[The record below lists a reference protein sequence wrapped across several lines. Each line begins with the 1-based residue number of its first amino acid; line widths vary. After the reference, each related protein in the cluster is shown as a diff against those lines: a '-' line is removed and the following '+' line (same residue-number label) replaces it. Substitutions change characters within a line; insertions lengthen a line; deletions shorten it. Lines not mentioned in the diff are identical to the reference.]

1 MATAKLVLPD
11 GTTVNIEGSADE
23 VATLLARFAGEP
35 ASHAPPASKSRR
47 KPAKRNS
54 AGAAKREKPRR
65 KGPQTLLEELA
76 ADNFFKSKRTIG
88 EVQTKLEE
96 KGHIYALHS
105 LSTPLL
111 RLTRNRILRRI
122 KEKDGWVYVS

>member
-23 VATLLARFAGEP
+23 VATLLAKFSGASP
-35 ASHAPPASKSRR
+35 AAVGPKARPPKRSSRR
-47 KPAKRNS
+47 PS
-54 AGAAKREKPRR
+54 SAAKKDRPKR
-65 KGPQTLLEELA
+65 KGPQTLLEDLA
-76 ADNFFKSKRTIG
+76 ADNFFKAKRTIG
-88 EVQTKLEE
+88 EVQKKLEE

-111 RLTRNRILRRI
+111 RLTRAKTLRRI
-122 KEKDGWVYVS
+122 KENSGWVYVA